1 MAVTY
6 AVQPLSV
13 NELLNQSLSLRGEGW
28 RLCQILSICQG
39 KGYELLYTFA
49 KEHEMLNFQVNIEE
63 NTVVPSITPVFA
75 CAFLYENEI
84 AELFGVNIEGIQVS
98 YERKLYKL
106 DVETPFKKTGK

>member
-6 AVQPLSV
+6 SAEPILVGDLLDKSI
-13 NELLNQSLSLRGEGW
+13 ELRTKGW
-28 RLCQILSICQG
+28 RLCQILSVCKG

-49 KEHEMLNFQVNIEE
+49 KDYEMLNFCLTIDE
-63 NTVVPSITPVFA
+63 NTVVPSITPVYA

-84 AELFGVNIEGIQVS
+84 TELFGVNIEGIQVS

-106 DVETPFKKTGK
+106 DVETPFKTGK

>member
-6 AVQPLSV
+6 SVQDITVDKLMHLCV
-13 NELLNQSLSLRGEGW
+13 LLRNEGW
-28 RLCQILSICQG
+28 RVCQILAVSTKKG
-39 KGYELLYTFA
+39 GYELLYTFA
-49 KEHEMLNFQVNIEE
+49 KDYETLNFRLAIEE
-63 NTVVPSITPVFA
+63 NTIVPSITPVYG

-106 DVETPFKKTGK
+106 DVETPFKKGK